1 MARYTRMQALNAMY
15 EIGLVVVFYHP
26 ELEVV
31 KNVAY
36 ACADGGARL
45 LEFTHRGT
53 FAQDVFAELERYA
66 ARGIPQLIL
75 GVGSI
80 VEPHTATHYINNGAS
95 FVVSPL
101 LNPEISKVC
110 NRRKVAYSPGC
121 GSLSEI
127 GQAEELGAEIVK
139 IFPGVEVGGP
149 GFVKSIK
156 GPCPWTSIMPT
167 GGVEPTE
174 ESLRAWFEA
183 GVSCVGLGS
192 QLVTKDLLDAKDYKG
207 ITTTVRETLE
217 IIKNVRG
224 EISSQ

>member
-1 MARYTRMQALNAMY
+1 MQALSAMY
-15 EIGLVVVFYHP
+15 ETGLVIVFYHP
-26 ELEVV
+26 EIEVV

-36 ACADGGARL
+36 ACAEGGARL

-53 FAQDVFAELERYA
+53 FAQEVFADLEKYVS
-66 ARGIPQLIL
+66 RGIPQLIL

-80 VEPHTATHYINNGAS
+80 TEPYTAAHYINNGAN

-121 GSLSEI
+121 GTLSEI
-127 GQAEELGAEIVK
+127 SQAEELGAEIVK
-139 IFPGVEVGGP
+139 IFPGREVGGP
-149 GFVKSIK
+149 GFVRSIK

-167 GGVEPTE
+167 GGVEPTLD
-174 ESLRAWFEA
+174 SLRAWFSA

-192 QLVTKDLLDAKDYKG
+192 QLITKEALDAKDYKD
-207 ITTTVRETLE
+207 ITKRVRETLE
-217 IIKNVRG
+217 IITKVRS
-224 EISSQ
+224 EISE